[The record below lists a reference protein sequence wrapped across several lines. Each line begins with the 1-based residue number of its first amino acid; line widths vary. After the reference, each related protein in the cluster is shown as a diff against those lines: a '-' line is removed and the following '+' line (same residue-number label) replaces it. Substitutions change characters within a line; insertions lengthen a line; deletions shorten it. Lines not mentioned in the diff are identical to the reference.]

1 VRVVGDQPM
10 GFNRQFLWKDM
21 VYEMRIPSRG
31 FLPAPVRLREQQ
43 KARSVRDAAGERG
56 SGDRQRPGIEVVERR
71 SFPGRVMQFYH
82 EVQDEMRKVTW
93 PDRAQLK
100 DTTIKIIIFV
110 LFIGAVIGA
119 IDLVLQLIFV
129 QGLPNLFSRK

>member
-1 VRVVGDQPM
+1 M
-10 GFNRQFLWKDM
+10 
-21 VYEMRIPSRG
+21 
-31 FLPAPVRLREQQ
+31 A
-43 KARSVRDAAGERG
+43 SV
-56 SGDRQRPGIEVVERR
+56 EVVERR
-71 SFPGRVMQFYH
+71 NFPSRVSQFYH

-119 IDLVLQLIFV
+119 IDLILQLIFV
-129 QGLPNLFSRK
+129 QGIPSLFSRR